1 MRTLASFMALVSP
14 VWLDVGAILAA
25 YAPMAKPPPPD
36 FDAAFCATLDTL
48 MQWRRDVR
56 AFKRDALPTDMLET
70 LVLRAALAPSVGNS
84 QPWRFVAVEDKTRR
98 ANIRAEFERCNE
110 AALAG
115 YSGEKAAL
123 YARLKLAGLDDAPVQ
138 LAVLCDDA
146 TAAGHGLGRATMAET
161 LRYSAV
167 CAVHGLWLAARA
179 RGVGVG
185 WVSIVEPRRIVAML
199 DVPQEWSLVAYLC
212 IGYAAE
218 DSDTP
223 TLERV
228 GWQGPDAAAREI
240 VRR

>member
-1 MRTLASFMALVSP
+1 MALVSP

-25 YAPMAKPPPPD
+25 YAPMANLQGPR
-36 FDAAFCATLDTL
+36 FDDAFCAKLDEL
-48 MQWRRDVR
+48 LQWRRDVR
-56 AFKRDALPTDMLET
+56 AFQRAALPAGMLET
-70 LVLRAALAPSVGNS
+70 LAALAALAPSVGNS
-84 QPWRFVAVEDKTRR
+84 QPWRFVAVDDAARR
-98 ANIRAEFERCNE
+98 AAIRAEFERCND

-115 YSGEKAAL
+115 YGGEKAAL
-123 YARLKLAGLDDAPVQ
+123 YTRLKLAGLDDAPVQ
-138 LAVLCDDA
+138 LAVLCDES

-179 RGVGVG
+179 RGIGVG
-185 WVSIVEPRRIVAML
+185 WVSILEPARVVALL
-199 DVPQEWSLVAYLC
+199 DVPQDWALVAYLC
-212 IGYAAE
+212 IGYPAAQ
-218 DSDTP
+218 SDTP